1 MALTLKETAELDL
14 RKRQFAARTTPE
26 GKAAK
31 AYLLDRGL
39 DSATISLKAFY
50 RVGRANG
57 ANGEP
62 EKEP

>member
-1 MALTLKETAELDL
+1 MRSA
-14 RKRQFAARTTPE
+14 
-26 GKAAK
+26 
-31 AYLLDRGL
+31 LLDRGL